1 MRLDQESQNTK
12 LIRIQQ
18 EERKANDEYKQ
29 KKKDMEKI
37 LEELAIRADKF
48 NEEQKKIYEDLE
60 AKKDPVILKNDARKY
75 WNKSHSLFIFP
86 QKTRRW

>member
-1 MRLDQESQNTK
+1 MRLEQESQNTK

-37 LEELAIRADKF
+37 LEELALRADKF

-75 WNKSHSLFIFP
+75 FSQWKFLKIF
-86 QKTRRW
+86 KI

>member
-1 MRLDQESQNTK
+1 VRLQQESQNTK

-18 EERKANDEYKQ
+18 DERKANEEYKQ

-37 LEELAIRADKF
+37 LEELALRADKF

-60 AKKDPVILKNDARKY
+60 AKKDPVILKNDIRK
-75 WNKSHSLFIFP
+75 
-86 QKTRRW
+86 

>member
-1 MRLDQESQNTK
+1 MRLQQESQNTK

-18 EERKANDEYKQ
+18 DERKANEEYKQ

-37 LEELAIRADKF
+37 LEELALRADKF

-60 AKKDPVILKNDARKY
+60 AKKDPVILKNDIRK
-75 WNKSHSLFIFP
+75 
-86 QKTRRW
+86 

>member
-1 MRLDQESQNTK
+1 MDQESQNTK

-75 WNKSHSLFIFP
+75 CNKSHSLLIFP
-86 QKTRRW
+86 QKTRR

>member
-1 MRLDQESQNTK
+1 MRLQEESQNTK

-18 EERKANDEYKQ
+18 DERKANEEYKQ

-37 LEELAIRADKF
+37 LEELALRAERF

-60 AKKDPVILKNDARKY
+60 AKKDPVILKNDTK
-75 WNKSHSLFIFP
+75 K
-86 QKTRRW
+86 

>member
-29 KKKDMEKI
+29 KKKYIEKI

-75 WNKSHSLFIFP
+75 
-86 QKTRRW
+86 